1 MNFCIKTIHG
11 QKLDGQAKALGPIKG
26 EVVKWLDYSP
36 IMVTARSGF
45 DELFLV
51 AFFKKN
57 ETQGTQMSVRLSV
70 CLYVRPSRRFAVSV
84 TLHAPV

>member
-45 DELFLV
+45 DELFFYSNDSGSL
-51 AFFKKN
+51 
-57 ETQGTQMSVRLSV
+57 
-70 CLYVRPSRRFAVSV
+70 
-84 TLHAPV
+84 